1 MITSKT
7 TVALGVLALSAPL
20 SSALAGT
27 SAVDKSPVAIA
38 ATKELSD
45 FDKLWSLATLYKND
59 ANPFIEEFKLRG
71 RYQGQY
77 HWLDSNQGD
86 ADNWEN
92 RRSRLGFDAKLF
104 DKRIELRLDAQST
117 DEFDPFYDRLVDAY
131 VKWKPSDAFS
141 LTLGKQKPQIGYYD
155 WLQSTNSQPTF
166 ERSQIFN
173 QLKVDRTT
181 GAVAEGKVDKF
192 TYQAGIYS
200 NEVDREFGHFEGGIS
215 YGAGIGYDL
224 KESLGLKKADLRL
237 DWLHSD
243 IDKNDTVLSRYENLV
258 SATLWLKDDRWS
270 LVTEAFF
277 ATGGAPDAF
286 GFYVQPTYDLIPEK
300 LQLVGRYSLS
310 TGDGAQSVSL
320 QKRYEAEAPNLSA
333 GGKGETYQSAYL
345 GLQYFI
351 YGDKLKVL
359 AGAEYSH
366 LGGGSGKDFDGL
378 TVLTG
383 IRLSF

>member
-1 MITSKT
+1 MNPITKSLTLSLLTLNVTLPAGMAGSAIADKAPA
-7 TVALGVLALSAPL
+7 TV
-20 SSALAGT
+20 
-27 SAVDKSPVAIA
+27 A
-38 ATKELSD
+38 ATKEPSD
-45 FDKLWSLATLYKND
+45 FDKLWSLATLYKSD
-59 ANPFIEEFKLRG
+59 ANPFIEELKLRG

-77 HWLDSNQGD
+77 HWMDSNQGD

-104 DKRIELRLDAQST
+104 DKQIELRLDAQST

-131 VKWKPSDAFS
+131 LKWRPSDAFS

-155 WLQSTNSQPTF
+155 WLQSTNYQPTF

-215 YGAGIGYDL
+215 YGAGLGYDL

-243 IDKNDTVLSRYENLV
+243 LDKNDTVLSKYKNLV
-258 SATLWLKDDRWS
+258 SATLWLKDNRWS

-333 GGKGETYQSAYL
+333 GGQGETYQSAYL

-366 LGGGSGKDFDGL
+366 LGGGSGKDFEGL
-378 TVLTG
+378 TFLTG
-383 IRLSF
+383 LRLSF